1 MVSAG
6 SSGSARRTWRA
17 SESLSAHS
25 SGKTSAVRSD
35 VPSPAASEFLR
46 RKHAQM
52 KAKAAALSPPR
63 PSRLQAGPGPGPGPG
78 PLPGQG
84 LRAARVDPRVAT
96 VRGVSSVT
104 DVAALFPSLAATHTA
119 NNSRKD
125 KDLRQQPASRST
137 PAEKEERRLAAVRLA
152 ASVSSSGAQSSPPHQ
167 AGGRVYSLLMSPER
181 RQRAGHASSS
191 QTDHRQR
198 PLVSTWMTVGGSAT
212 GLVEAPMSYPRT
224 P

>member
-17 SESLSAHS
+17 SESVSSHS
-25 SGKTSAVRSD
+25 SGRASSVRSD

-63 PSRLQAGPGPGPGPG
+63 PSRLQAGQG
-78 PLPGQG
+78 PGQG
-84 LRAARVDPRVAT
+84 LRMARVDPRVAT

-119 NNSRKD
+119 SNSRKD

-167 AGGRVYSLLMSPER
+167 SGGRVYSLLMSPER